1 LNKTLPY
8 AVGIIVYFV
17 LFLLFILSS
26 GPTLTTQFL
35 KYRSFKVY
43 ETSFEYYS
51 LSVNVH
57 ELTFHRK
64 VSRYQRVING
74 TKNNKMEKKKRKR
87 TRIQTM
93 NYQTRQR
100 NLKIVQHEHTK
111 TNPKKPPK
119 NQQTKRVNLGAP
131 EGWAVPA
138 PVVALVL
145 LLLSAVATINN
156 QILKSKNVAGMVIA
170 V

>member
-1 LNKTLPY
+1 M
-8 AVGIIVYFV
+8 I
-17 LFLLFILSS
+17 
-26 GPTLTTQFL
+26 
-35 KYRSFKVY
+35 YR
-43 ETSFEYYS
+43 
-51 LSVNVH
+51 
-57 ELTFHRK
+57 
-64 VSRYQRVING
+64 
-74 TKNNKMEKKKRKR
+74 
-87 TRIQTM
+87 
-93 NYQTRQR
+93 TRQR

-111 TNPKKPPK
+111 TKPKKTPK

>member
-8 AVGIIVYFV
+8 TVGILVYFV

-26 GPTLTTQFL
+26 GLTLTTQFL
-35 KYRSFKVY
+35 KYRSLKVY

-74 TKNNKMEKKKRKR
+74 TKNNKMEKKKKKDKKTKNDLPNTTKKPKDCPTR
-87 TRIQTM
+87 THQ
-93 NYQTRQR
+93 N
-100 NLKIVQHEHTK
+100 K
-111 TNPKKPPK
+111 TQEPPKKPTNKTGKLRCSGRMGSSCSSSSTRLVTLVCSCHYKQSNTKIPK
-119 NQQTKRVNLGAP
+119 ML
-131 EGWAVPA
+131 
-138 PVVALVL
+138 LVW
-145 LLLSAVATINN
+145 
-156 QILKSKNVAGMVIA
+156 
-170 V
+170 

>member
-1 LNKTLPY
+1 M
-8 AVGIIVYFV
+8 I
-17 LFLLFILSS
+17 
-26 GPTLTTQFL
+26 
-35 KYRSFKVY
+35 YR
-43 ETSFEYYS
+43 
-51 LSVNVH
+51 
-57 ELTFHRK
+57 
-64 VSRYQRVING
+64 
-74 TKNNKMEKKKRKR
+74 
-87 TRIQTM
+87 
-93 NYQTRQR
+93 TRQR

-111 TNPKKPPK
+111 TKPQKPPK
-119 NQQTKRVNLGAP
+119 NQQTKRVNLCAP